1 MQEAEKLQ
9 APKEI
14 KERLIKE
21 IRRFILQLSNG
32 TQLPIPEKKYTSVK
46 NELTHFFSSKSTT
59 P

>member
-21 IRRFILQLSNG
+21 IRRFKSLAITIQRAACREVILR
-32 TQLPIPEKKYTSVK
+32 
-46 NELTHFFSSKSTT
+46 HC
-59 P
+59 